1 MGKDGHLE
9 RVNCPFYVT
18 AFFIF
23 CIPKNAEKAHKFILT
38 DTEEGR
44 R

>member
-1 MGKDGHLE
+1 MGKDGHSK

-23 CIPKNAEKAHKFILT
+23 CIPKNAENAHKFILT